1 MELEVFDGWTID
13 RRLKQLRKID
23 KDDKILFVDFD
34 SELGDMIL
42 IKKILINELSRIQ
55 TDFEKELDF
64 FNEDQK
70 RISAEL
76 KEVNEVIEKLEGN
89 KNE

>member
-23 KDDKILFVDFD
+23 ANNKILFVNFD
-34 SELGDMIL
+34 SDLGDMIL
-42 IKKILINELSRIQ
+42 TKKILVNELSNVQ

-64 FNEDQK
+64 FYEDQK
-70 RISAEL
+70 RISDEL
-76 KEVNEVIEKLEGN
+76 IEVNKVIEKLESEL
-89 KNE
+89 K